1 MQDIE
6 QTKLNNEDKKY
17 KKKKSNSFWVRN
29 SYNTN
34 DWWKPGQPVTDEDL
48 RLLQRVRDFYEE
60 NEYSPTK
67 EDLDD
72 KEYVIEL
79 KSRFRTWDNILL
91 AAGLPRRN
99 DPEQVKKR
107 KEALNLKE

>member
-1 MQDIE
+1 MQDSDNVIQKNE
-6 QTKLNNEDKKY
+6 KTKKEKNT
-17 KKKKSNSFWVRN
+17 SFWVRN

-72 KEYVIEL
+72 KEHVIEL
-79 KSRFRTWDNILL
+79 KARFRTWGNILI
-91 AAGLPRRN
+91 AAGLPGRN

>member
-1 MQDIE
+1 MQYIE
-6 QTKLNNEDKKY
+6 QTKLNNED

-34 DWWKPGQPVTDEDL
+34 DWWKPGQPVTAEDL
-48 RLLQRVRDFYEE
+48 QLLQRVKDFYEE
-60 NEYSPTK
+60 NGYSPTK
-67 EDLDD
+67 EDLNDCT
-72 KEYVIEL
+72 YVVEL
-79 KSRFRTWDNILL
+79 KARFRTWGNILI
-91 AAGLPRRN
+91 AAGLPGRN